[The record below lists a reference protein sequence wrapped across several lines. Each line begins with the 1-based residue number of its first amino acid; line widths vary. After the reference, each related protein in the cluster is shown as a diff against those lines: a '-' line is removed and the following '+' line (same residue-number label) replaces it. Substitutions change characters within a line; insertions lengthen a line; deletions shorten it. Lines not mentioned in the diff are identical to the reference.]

1 MAQNARPDAD
11 IQVGGWSSTGA
22 NLFSVLDE
30 SSANDADYISS
41 TSSTPLPTDGLVT
54 LSNVTDPVSS
64 SGHKIWARCKGST
77 AAGSITV
84 KLHQGNPLGAGTP
97 IATLTIASL
106 TTSFADYSATLSAGE
121 ANAITDYSDLYMEF
135 IPGASFN
142 TIYISQA
149 WFECPDAPLPA
160 QPPYRRVTR
169 FFRRR

>member
-30 SSANDADYISS
+30 SSANDADYISQAG
-41 TSSTPLPTDGLVT
+41 TSPSPDGVVT

-77 AAGSITV
+77 AAGTV
-84 KLHQGNPLGAGTP
+84 TVILYQGNPTGAGSP
-97 IATLTIASL
+97 IATLTTATLS
-106 TTSFADYSATLSAGE
+106 TSFADYSYTLSAGE
-121 ANAITDYSDLYMEF
+121 ANAISNYNDLYLEF
-135 IPGASFN
+135 ESGSSFN
-142 TIYISQA
+142 TVSCSQA

>member
-30 SSANDADYISS
+30 SSANDADYISQAG
-41 TSSTPLPTDGLVT
+41 TSFSPDGVVT

-77 AAGSITV
+77 AAGTV
-84 KLHQGNPLGAGTP
+84 VVNLYQGDPTAGGTLV
-97 IATLTIASL
+97 ATLTTTTL
-106 TTSFADYSATLSAGE
+106 TTSFADYSYTLSAGE
-121 ANAITDYSDLYMEF
+121 ANAISNYNSLYLEF
-135 IPGASFN
+135 FSGADFN
-142 TIYISQA
+142 TVYCSQA

-160 QPPYRRVTR
+160 QPPYRRMTR